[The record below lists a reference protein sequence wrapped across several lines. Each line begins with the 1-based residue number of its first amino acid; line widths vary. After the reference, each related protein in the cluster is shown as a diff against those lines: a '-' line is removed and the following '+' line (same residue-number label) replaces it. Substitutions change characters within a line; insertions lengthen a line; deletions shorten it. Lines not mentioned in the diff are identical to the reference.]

1 MSTISRRAQKDLD
14 GLPDPLRQKAFN
26 IINRLDSE
34 PGLGKK
40 LLGPL
45 AGIRSARL
53 GRSHR
58 ILYQVQDS
66 GLAFVLTV
74 SQRRDAY
81 R

>member
-1 MSTISRRAQKDLD
+1 MATLSRRAQKDLEQ
-14 GLPDPLRQKAFN
+14 LPNALRIKALN
-26 IINRLDSE
+26 IIDRLDSE

-58 ILYQVQDS
+58 ILYEVKET
-66 GLAFVLTV
+66 GTAHVLTV

>member
-1 MSTISRRAQKDLD
+1 MPTWSKRAEKDVET
-14 GLPDPLRQKAFN
+14 LPPAMREKAEALVA
-26 IINRLDSE
+26 RLDAE

-45 AGIRSARL
+45 KGIRSARL

-58 ILYQVQDS
+58 VLYEVNDD
-66 GLAFVLTV
+66 GTAHVLTIAP
-74 SQRRDAY
+74 RRDAY

>member
-1 MSTISRRAQKDLD
+1 MPTWSKRAKRDMEA
-14 GLPDPLRQKAFN
+14 LPDKMQDKARALTD
-26 IINRLDSE
+26 RLDTE

-45 AGIRSARL
+45 KGIRSARL

-58 ILYQVQDS
+58 VLYQVEAD
-66 GLAFVLTV
+66 GTTFVLTI

>member
-1 MSTISRRAQKDLD
+1 MPTLSRRAQKDLE
-14 GLPDPLRQKAFN
+14 GLPDLLRAKALN
-26 IINRLDSE
+26 IISRLDSE

-58 ILYQVQDS
+58 ILYEVSDA
-66 GLAFVLTV
+66 GTAHVLTV